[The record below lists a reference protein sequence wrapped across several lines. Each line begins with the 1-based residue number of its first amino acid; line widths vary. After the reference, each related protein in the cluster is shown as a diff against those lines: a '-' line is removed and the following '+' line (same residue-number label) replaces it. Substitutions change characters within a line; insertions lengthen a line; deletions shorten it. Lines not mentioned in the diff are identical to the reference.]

1 MPTAEKVFCPPSGQ
15 HTLAKPG
22 AGVAPSRGTWSCSAP
37 PCASARASRLTGEA
51 PAAAGPLQPPPPFRS
66 RSPPSLP
73 SLPAPPL
80 PPLPPSF
87 GSPGLLPALTRAPGR
102 ELVGARGLLPEPS
115 SAEPGGSA
123 ARPAAAGGAPKRCG
137 RRPGSGLHASAEPR
151 ARDRYCAAA
160 PFPDGPSAL
169 LVRLCRSSSPGAT
182 GNRAPAPA
190 ARRSSPSL
198 PLRARTTEG
207 PTMVFLG
214 PPAATLLLPSLTLLV
229 FHLSSSQDV
238 ASEPSSEQQLCTLR
252 EHPTVAF
259 ADLKPWVSNFTYP
272 GARDFSQ
279 LALDPSRNQLIV
291 GARNYLFR
299 LSLANVSLLQATEW
313 ASNEDTRRSCQSKGK
328 TEEECQNYVRVL
340 IVAGRKVFLCGTNAF
355 SPVCSSRQVG
365 NLSRT
370 VEKINGV
377 ARCPYDPRHNSTAVV
392 SSQGELYAATVIDF
406 SGRDPAIYR
415 SLGSGPPLRTAQYNS
430 KWLNEPNFVA
440 AYDIGLFAYFFLREN
455 AVEHDCGRT
464 VYSRVARVCK
474 NDVGGRFLLEDTWTT
489 FMKARLNCSR
499 PGEVPFYYNELQSA
513 FHLPEQDLIYGVFTT
528 NVNSIAASAV
538 CAFNLSAISQAFNG
552 PFRYQENPRAA
563 WLPIANPIPNFQC
576 GTLPEVGPNGNLTE
590 RSLQDAQ
597 RLFLMS
603 EAVQPMTPE
612 PCVTQD
618 SVRFSHLVVDLV
630 QAKDTLYHVLY
641 IGTESG
647 TILKA
652 LSTTSR
658 SLRGCYL
665 EELQVLPPGRRAP
678 LRSLRI
684 LHSARALFVGLSDGV
699 LRVPLERCTAYR
711 SQGACLGSRDPYC
724 GWDGKQQRCSS
735 LEDSSNMSLW
745 TQSITACPVR
755 NVTQDGAFGQWSPWQ
770 PCDHLDGDDSGS
782 CLCRARA
789 CDSPRPR
796 CGGRDCLGPAI
807 HIANCS
813 RNGAWT
819 PWSSWALCS
828 TSCGIG
834 FQVRQR
840 NCNNPAPRH
849 GGRICVGKSREER
862 FCNENTPCPV
872 PIFWASWG
880 SWSKCSSNCGGGV
893 QSRRRAC
900 ENGNSCPGCGVEF
913 KTCNPEGCP
922 EVRRNTPWT
931 PWLPVNVTQGGA
943 RQEQRFRFTCRAP
956 LPDPHGLQF
965 GRRRTET
972 RTCPADGSGA
982 CDTDALVEDLL
993 RNGVTSPHTVSGGW
1007 AAWVPWSSCSR
1018 DCELGFRFRKRTCT
1032 NPEPRNGGLP
1042 CVGDANEYQ
1051 DCNPQA
1057 CPVRGAWSCWTSWS
1071 PCSASCG
1078 GGHYQRTR
1086 SCTSP
1091 APSPGED
1098 ICLGLHTE
1106 EALCATQAC
1115 PEGWSPW
1122 SEWSSCAED
1131 GVQSRSRR
1139 CEELVPGPSTCAGNG
1154 SQSRPC
1160 PYSEIPG
1167 FSLIHLVATGVSCFL
1182 GSGLLTLAVYLSCQH
1197 CQRQSQES
1205 TLVHPAT
1212 PNHLHYKGG
1221 GTPKNEKYTPM
1232 EFKTLNKNNLIPDDR
1247 ANFYPLQ
1254 QTNVYTTTYYPSPLN
1269 KHSFRPE
1276 ASPGQRCFPN
1286 S

>member
-1 MPTAEKVFCPPSGQ
+1 MVHLSAEEVVGCMRVRRSFIDE
-15 HTLAKPG
+15 LAFG
-22 AGVAPSRGTWSCSAP
+22 RGHSTG
-37 PCASARASRLTGEA
+37 TGEQKRRDQ
-51 PAAAGPLQPPPPFRS
+51 GGQVHDRKTQQLRCG
-66 RSPPSLP
+66 RTVGGWLLSL
-73 SLPAPPL
+73 
-80 PPLPPSF
+80 
-87 GSPGLLPALTRAPGR
+87 
-102 ELVGARGLLPEPS
+102 VRGLLPCLP
-115 SAEPGGSA
+115 
-123 ARPAAAGGAPKRCG
+123 
-137 RRPGSGLHASAEPR
+137 
-151 ARDRYCAAA
+151 
-160 PFPDGPSAL
+160 
-169 LVRLCRSSSPGAT
+169 PGA
-182 GNRAPAPA
+182 
-190 ARRSSPSL
+190 
-198 PLRARTTEG
+198 RTAEG
-207 PTMVFLG
+207 PTMVLAG
-214 PPAATLLLPSLTLLV
+214 RLAVSLLLPSLTLLV
-229 FHLSSSQDV
+229 SHFSSSQDV
-238 ASEPSSEQQLCTLR
+238 SSEPSSEQQLCAIS
-252 EHPTVAF
+252 EHPTVVF
-259 ADLKPWVSNFTYP
+259 EDFVTWVSNFTYP
-272 GARDFSQ
+272 GCRDFSQ
-279 LALDPSRNQLIV
+279 LDV
-291 GARNYLFR
+291 CFHFHRNYLFR

-313 ASNEDTRRSCQSKGK
+313 ASSEDTRRSCQSKGK
-328 TEEECQNYVRVL
+328 TEEECQNYLRVL
-340 IVAGRKVFLCGTNAF
+340 IVAGQKVFMCGTNAF
-355 SPVCSSRQVG
+355 SPVCTSRQVG
-365 NLSRT
+365 NLSQT
-370 VEKINGV
+370 IEKIN
-377 ARCPYDPRHNSTAVV
+377 
-392 SSQGELYAATVIDF
+392 
-406 SGRDPAIYR
+406 
-415 SLGSGPPLRTAQYNS
+415 YNS
-430 KWLNEPNFVA
+430 EWLIEPNFVA

-513 FHLPEQDLIYGVFTT
+513 FHLPEEDLIYGVFTT

-552 PFRYQENPRAA
+552 PFRHQENPRAA

-576 GTLPEVGPNGNLTE
+576 GTLPETGPNENLTE

-603 EAVQPMTPE
+603 EAVQPVTPE

-652 LSTTSR
+652 LSTASR
-658 SLRGCYL
+658 SLHGCYL
-665 EELQVLPPGRRAP
+665 EELHVLPPGRREP

-699 LRVPLERCTAYR
+699 LRVPLERCAAYR
-711 SQGACLGSRDPYC
+711 SQGACLGARDPYC
-724 GWDGKQQRCSS
+724 GWDGKQQRCST

-745 TQSITACPVR
+745 TQNITACPVR
-755 NVTQDGAFGQWSPWQ
+755 NVTRDGGFGPWSPWQ
-770 PCDHLDGDDSGS
+770 PCEHLDGDNSGS
-782 CLCRARA
+782 CLCRARS

-796 CGGRDCLGPAI
+796 CGGLDCLGPAI

-840 NCNNPAPRH
+840 SCSNPAPRH

-872 PIFWASWG
+872 PIFWGWG
-880 SWSKCSSNCGGGV
+880 RGPRGAVWGTGAKG
-893 QSRRRAC
+893 RA
-900 ENGNSCPGCGVEF
+900 GLEF

-931 PWLPVNVTQGGA
+931 PWLPVNVTQSGA

-956 LPDPHGLQF
+956 LADPHGLQF

-972 RTCPADGSGA
+972 RTCPADGSA
-982 CDTDALVEDLL
+982 SCDTDALVEDLL
-993 RNGVTSPHTVSGGW
+993 RSGSTSPHTVSGGW
-1007 AAWVPWSSCSR
+1007 AAWGPWSSCSR
-1018 DCELGFRFRKRTCT
+1018 DCELGFRVRKRTCT

-1042 CVGDANEYQ
+1042 CVGDAAEYQ

-1122 SEWSSCAED
+1122 SEWSTCTED
-1131 GVQSRSRR
+1131 GAQSRSRH
-1139 CEELVPGPSTCAGNG
+1139 CEELLPGPSACAGNS

-1160 PYSEIPG
+1160 PYSEIPVILPASSMEEATGCAG
-1167 FSLIHLVATGVSCFL
+1167 FNLIHLVATGVSCFL

-1205 TLVHPAT
+1205 TLVHP
-1212 PNHLHYKGG
+1212 GG

-1232 EFKTLNKNNLIPDDR
+1232 EFKVGAFL

>member
-1 MPTAEKVFCPPSGQ
+1 MV
-15 HTLAKPG
+15 L
-22 AGVAPSRGTWSCSAP
+22 
-37 PCASARASRLTGEA
+37 
-51 PAAAGPLQPPPPFRS
+51 AGPLAV
-66 RSPPSLP
+66 SL
-73 SLPAPPL
+73 
-80 PPLPPSF
+80 F
-87 GSPGLLPALTRAPGR
+87 
-102 ELVGARGLLPEPS
+102 
-115 SAEPGGSA
+115 
-123 ARPAAAGGAPKRCG
+123 
-137 RRPGSGLHASAEPR
+137 
-151 ARDRYCAAA
+151 
-160 PFPDGPSAL
+160 
-169 LVRLCRSSSPGAT
+169 
-182 GNRAPAPA
+182 
-190 ARRSSPSL
+190 
-198 PLRARTTEG
+198 
-207 PTMVFLG
+207 
-214 PPAATLLLPSLTLLV
+214 LPSLTLLV
-229 FHLSSSQDV
+229 SHLSNSQDV
-238 ASEPSSEQQLCTLR
+238 PSEPSSEQQLCALS

-259 ADLKPWVSNFTYP
+259 EDLQPWVSNFTYP

-313 ASNEDTRRSCQSKGK
+313 ASSEDTRRSCQSKGK

-340 IVAGRKVFLCGTNAF
+340 IVTGRKVFMCGTNAF
-355 SPVCSSRQVG
+355 SPVCTSRQVG
-365 NLSRT
+365 NVSRT
-370 VEKINGV
+370 IEKINGV
-377 ARCPYDPRHNSTAVV
+377 ARCPYDPRHNSTAVI

-576 GTLPEVGPNGNLTE
+576 GTLPETGPNENLTE
-590 RSLQDAQ
+590 RSLQDAH

-603 EAVQPMTPE
+603 EAVQPVTPE

-647 TILKA
+647 TIKA
-652 LSTTSR
+652 LSTASR
-658 SLRGCYL
+658 SVRGCYL
-665 EELQVLPPGRRAP
+665 EELHVLPPGRHEP

-699 LRVPLERCTAYR
+699 LRVPLERCAAYR
-711 SQGACLGSRDPYC
+711 SQGACLGARDPYC
-724 GWDGKQQRCSS
+724 GWDGKQQRCST

-745 TQSITACPVR
+745 TQNITACPVR
-755 NVTQDGAFGQWSPWQ
+755 NVTRDGGFGPWSPWQ
-770 PCDHLDGDDSGS
+770 PCEHLDGDNSGS
-782 CLCRARA
+782 CLCRARS

-796 CGGRDCLGPAI
+796 CGGLDCLGPAI

-840 NCNNPAPRH
+840 SCSNPAPRH

-900 ENGNSCPGCGVEF
+900 E
-913 KTCNPEGCP
+913 
-922 EVRRNTPWT
+922 
-931 PWLPVNVTQGGA
+931 
-943 RQEQRFRFTCRAP
+943 
-956 LPDPHGLQF
+956 
-965 GRRRTET
+965 
-972 RTCPADGSGA
+972 
-982 CDTDALVEDLL
+982 
-993 RNGVTSPHTVSGGW
+993 
-1007 AAWVPWSSCSR
+1007 WSSCSR
-1018 DCELGFRFRKRTCT
+1018 DCELGFRVRKRTCT

-1042 CVGDANEYQ
+1042 CVGDAAEYQ

-1122 SEWSSCAED
+1122 SEWSTCTED
-1131 GVQSRSRR
+1131 GAQSRSRH
-1139 CEELVPGPSTCAGNG
+1139 CEELLPGPSACAGNS

-1160 PYSEIPG
+1160 PYSEIPVILPASGMEEATDCAG
-1167 FSLIHLVATGVSCFL
+1167 FNLIHLVATGISCFL

>member
-1 MPTAEKVFCPPSGQ
+1 MVFPRPLAITLSLSGLIL
-15 HTLAKPG
+15 LALHLSTSHN
-22 AGVAPSRGTWSCSAP
+22 VSDAPS
-37 PCASARASRLTGEA
+37 
-51 PAAAGPLQPPPPFRS
+51 
-66 RSPPSLP
+66 
-73 SLPAPPL
+73 
-80 PPLPPSF
+80 
-87 GSPGLLPALTRAPGR
+87 
-102 ELVGARGLLPEPS
+102 
-115 SAEPGGSA
+115 
-123 ARPAAAGGAPKRCG
+123 
-137 RRPGSGLHASAEPR
+137 
-151 ARDRYCAAA
+151 
-160 PFPDGPSAL
+160 
-169 LVRLCRSSSPGAT
+169 
-182 GNRAPAPA
+182 N
-190 ARRSSPSL
+190 
-198 PLRARTTEG
+198 
-207 PTMVFLG
+207 
-214 PPAATLLLPSLTLLV
+214 
-229 FHLSSSQDV
+229 
-238 ASEPSSEQQLCTLR
+238 EQQLCTLR
-252 EHPTVAF
+252 EHPTIAF
-259 ADLKPWVSNFTYP
+259 EDLKPWVSNFTYP
-272 GARDFSQ
+272 GVQDFSQ

-299 LSLANVSLLQATEW
+299 LSLTNVSLLQATEW
-313 ASNEDTRRSCQSKGK
+313 SSNEETRKSCQSKGK

-340 IVAGRKVFLCGTNAF
+340 IVSGRKVFTCGTNAF
-355 SPVCSSRQVG
+355 SPVCSSRQAG

-370 VEKINGV
+370 IEKINGV
-377 ARCPYDPRHNSTAVV
+377 ARCPYDPRHNSTAVI
-392 SSQGELYAATVIDF
+392 SEQGELYAATVIDF

-499 PGEVPFYYNELQSA
+499 PGEIPFYYNELQSA
-513 FHLPEQDLIYGVFTT
+513 FHLPEQDLVYGVFTT

-576 GTLPEVGPNGNLTE
+576 GTLRDVGPNENLTE

-603 EAVQPMTPE
+603 EVVQPVTPD
-612 PCVTQD
+612 PCITQD

-630 QAKDTLYHVLY
+630 QGKDTLYHVLY

-647 TILKA
+647 TVLKA
-652 LSTTSR
+652 LSTASR

-665 EELQVLPPGRRAP
+665 EELQVLPPGRREP

-684 LHSARALFVGLSDGV
+684 LHSARVLFVGLNDGV
-699 LRVPLERCTAYR
+699 LRIPLERCAAYR
-711 SQGACLGSRDPYC
+711 TQGECLGARDPYC
-724 GWDGKQQRCSS
+724 GWDGKQQRCST
-735 LEDSSNMSLW
+735 LEDSANMSLW
-745 TQSITACPVR
+745 IQNITTCPVR
-755 NVTQDGAFGQWSPWQ
+755 NLTWDGGFGPWSPWQ
-770 PCDHLDGDDSGS
+770 PCEHVDGENSGS
-782 CLCRARA
+782 CQCRARA

-796 CGGRDCLGPAI
+796 CGGRACPGPTI
-807 HIANCS
+807 HVANCS

-840 NCNNPAPRH
+840 SCSNPAPRH

-862 FCNENTPCPV
+862 FCNENSPCPV
-872 PIFWASWG
+872 PIFWATWG

-893 QSRRRAC
+893 HSRHRTC
-900 ENGNSCPGCGVEF
+900 ENGNSCPGCGVEY
-913 KTCNPEGCP
+913 KTCNPESCP

-965 GRRRTET
+965 GRKRTET
-972 RTCPADGSGA
+972 RSCPADGSGA

-993 RNGVTSPHTVSGGW
+993 RSGNNAPHVVSGGW
-1007 AAWVPWSSCSR
+1007 AAWGPWSSCSR
-1018 DCELGFRFRKRTCT
+1018 DCELGFRTRKRTCT

-1042 CVGDANEYQ
+1042 CVGDVTEYQ
-1051 DCNPQA
+1051 DCNPQP
-1057 CPVRGAWSCWTSWS
+1057 CPVRGAWSCWTPWS
-1071 PCSASCG
+1071 SCSASCG

-1098 ICLGLHTE
+1098 ICIGLHTE
-1106 EALCATQAC
+1106 EALCATQSC
-1115 PEGWSPW
+1115 PGGWSLW
-1122 SEWSSCAED
+1122 AEWSVCGED
-1131 GVQSRSRR
+1131 GTQSRSRD
-1139 CEELVPGPSTCAGNG
+1139 CEELDPGTTPCLGNS
-1154 SQSRPC
+1154 SQIRTC
-1160 PYSEIPG
+1160 PYSEIPVILPASSIDDVTSCGG

-1182 GSGLLTLAVYLSCQH
+1182 GSGLLTFAVYLSCQR
-1197 CQRQSQES
+1197 CQRQTQES
-1205 TLVHPAT
+1205 TLVHPTT
-1212 PNHLHYKGG
+1212 PNHLNYKSGGG

-1254 QTNVYTTTYYPSPLN
+1254 QTNVYTTTYYPSSLG

-1276 ASPGQRCFPN
+1276 ASPGQRCFTN

>member
-1 MPTAEKVFCPPSGQ
+1 MVLP
-15 HTLAKPG
+15 
-22 AGVAPSRGTWSCSAP
+22 
-37 PCASARASRLTGEA
+37 
-51 PAAAGPLQPPPPFRS
+51 GPL
-66 RSPPSLP
+66 
-73 SLPAPPL
+73 
-80 PPLPPSF
+80 
-87 GSPGLLPALTRAPGR
+87 
-102 ELVGARGLLPEPS
+102 
-115 SAEPGGSA
+115 
-123 ARPAAAGGAPKRCG
+123 
-137 RRPGSGLHASAEPR
+137 
-151 ARDRYCAAA
+151 
-160 PFPDGPSAL
+160 
-169 LVRLCRSSSPGAT
+169 
-182 GNRAPAPA
+182 
-190 ARRSSPSL
+190 
-198 PLRARTTEG
+198 
-207 PTMVFLG
+207 
-214 PPAATLLLPSLTLLV
+214 AATLLPPSLALLV

-238 ASEPSSEQQLCTLR
+238 TSDPGREQQLCALR

-259 ADLKPWVSNFTYP
+259 AGERPWVSNFTYP

-340 IVAGRKVFLCGTNAF
+340 IVTGRKVFLCGTNAF

-370 VEKINGV
+370 MEKINGV
-377 ARCPYDPRHNSTAVV
+377 ARCPYDPRHNSTAVI

-563 WLPIANPIPNFQC
+563 WLPIANPIPNFQE
-576 GTLPEVGPNGNLTE
+576 GSPSSPNK
-590 RSLQDAQ
+590 R
-597 RLFLMS
+597 
-603 EAVQPMTPE
+603 
-612 PCVTQD
+612 
-618 SVRFSHLVVDLV
+618 
-630 QAKDTLYHVLY
+630 
-641 IGTESG
+641 
-647 TILKA
+647 
-652 LSTTSR
+652 
-658 SLRGCYL
+658 
-665 EELQVLPPGRRAP
+665 
-678 LRSLRI
+678 
-684 LHSARALFVGLSDGV
+684 
-699 LRVPLERCTAYR
+699 
-711 SQGACLGSRDPYC
+711 ACLGARDPYC
-724 GWDGKQQRCSS
+724 GWDGKQQRCST

-745 TQSITACPVR
+745 TQNITACPVR
-755 NVTQDGAFGQWSPWQ
+755 NVTQDGGFGPWSPWQ
-770 PCDHLDGDDSGS
+770 PCEHLDGDNSGS

-789 CDSPRPR
+789 CDTPQPR

-819 PWSSWALCS
+819 TWSSWALCS

-840 NCNNPAPRH
+840 SCSNPAPRH

-972 RTCPADGSGA
+972 RTCPADSSGT

-993 RNGVTSPHTVSGGW
+993 RSGGTAQHVVSGGW
-1007 AAWVPWSSCSR
+1007 ASWGPWSSCSR
-1018 DCELGFRFRKRTCT
+1018 DCELGFHVRKRTCT

-1042 CVGDANEYQ
+1042 CVGDATEYQ

-1115 PEGWSPW
+1115 PEGWSLW
-1122 SEWSSCAED
+1122 SEWSACTED
-1131 GVQSRSRR
+1131 GVQARSRH
-1139 CEELVPGPSTCAGNG
+1139 CEDLVPGPSTCAGNS

-1160 PYSEIPG
+1160 PYSEIPVILPASSVEEATGCEG

-1232 EFKTLNKNNLIPDDR
+1232 EFKTLNKNNLIPDDK
-1247 ANFYPLQ
+1247 ASFYPLQ
-1254 QTNVYTTTYYPSPLN
+1254 QTNVYTTTYYPSPLI